1 MTACSPRLPTSAAA
15 GLTLRSPALVLL
27 DDQADRLPDSK
38 PSAKIRSA
46 EFGVGVFVA
55 VGVGVFVPPAVGV
68 GVRVGVGVFAA
79 VGVGVRVGVAVAADW
94 VRVIS
99 CTLPSFSFGSL
110 LLSTA
115 RSVIYRCFSAGL
127 TLLGPYARPDGS
139 IWL

>member
-68 GVRVGVGVFAA
+68 GVLVGVGVFAPPAVRVGVGVLVA

-99 CTLPSFSFGSL
+99 NTLPSFSFGSL
-110 LLSTA
+110 SLSTA
-115 RSVIYRCFSAGL
+115 RSVI
-127 TLLGPYARPDGS
+127 
-139 IWL
+139 